1 MRYPLT
7 TLCVCVVLL
16 TSGCKPPT
24 GPKASNFAKAIDQYL
39 DKNGAECISPLKPL
53 PVDIPVA
60 DLAQA
65 SPIMAQMSALEKSG
79 LVTGKTMTVVPQTPL
94 NPFSVS
100 RPAPQPVKRY
110 DATPEGNRYLHSY
123 FTSIGRAEGFC
134 YGVRQVTSIVKWDEP
149 VTQGGY
155 SVTTVTY
162 THKIDRLAD
171 WAKSPEMQ
179 QAFPTLKNSFS
190 LVGTEQRATLH
201 LTNQSWEVV
210 GF

>member
-7 TLCVCVVLL
+7 ALRVCVVLL
-16 TSGCKPPT
+16 ASGCHSAKSPNT
-24 GPKASNFAKAIDQYL
+24 SNFTKAINQYL
-39 DKNGAECISPLKPL
+39 DKNGGECISPLRPL
-53 PVDIPVA
+53 PIDIPVA
-60 DLAQA
+60 DLAQTSA
-65 SPIMAQMSALEKSG
+65 IMAQLSALEKSG
-79 LVTGKTMTVVPQTPL
+79 LVAGKTMTVVPQTPL
-94 NPFSVS
+94 NPFSIS

-110 DATPEGNRYLHSY
+110 DATPEGNRYLRSY

-134 YGVRQVTSIVKWDEP
+134 YGVRQVASIVKWDEP

-155 SVTTVTY
+155 AITSVTY

-179 QAFPTLKNSFS
+179 QAFPLLKSSFG

-201 LTNQSWEVV
+201 PTNQGWEVD